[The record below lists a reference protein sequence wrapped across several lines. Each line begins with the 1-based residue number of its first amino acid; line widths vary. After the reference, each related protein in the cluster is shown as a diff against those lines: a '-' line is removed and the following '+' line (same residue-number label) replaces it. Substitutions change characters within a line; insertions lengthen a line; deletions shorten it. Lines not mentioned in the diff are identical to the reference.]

1 MAIWYEGNL
10 NIPENRR
17 EENGVT
23 YFVRG
28 VREVDGVRY
37 ERYAVKTHFIGRGE
51 DMEAVLRQYVL
62 PLYQQGDIV
71 TLKVI
76 SMCQDNTVEMK
87 DVKLGFWAKF
97 LSRFATHNQNGIGM
111 DEPYK
116 LQLAINMKGLP
127 LILWASFCG
136 AVCKLFG
143 KRGVFYQIVGQDVAG
158 IDGFYSHSAFEV
170 YHTLAVLN
178 PREPDKVCSDIYE
191 KLGISCVLVDAN
203 DIDVE
208 VLGCSPDLMQRTR
221 EQLADLIRDNP
232 AGQDDELT
240 PFVIV
245 RDIGEREAQPYV
257 PVKALDQPPAEG
269 IRAESAE
276 APVQEKASQNAEES
290 PTMQIQASA
299 ENGKEDGSDAP
310 AEQA

>member
-1 MAIWYEGNL
+1 MAIWYAGNL
-10 NIPENRR
+10 NKDENRR
-17 EENGVT
+17 EENGVV
-23 YFVRG
+23 YFIRG
-28 VREVDGVRY
+28 VRVVDGVRY

-51 DMEAVLRQYVL
+51 DYIGVLRQYVS
-62 PLYQQGDIV
+62 PLYQPGDIL
-71 TLKVI
+71 TMGEKVI

-143 KRGVFYQIVGQDVAG
+143 KRGVFYEIVGQDVAG
-158 IDGFYSHSAFEV
+158 IDGFYSHSAFET

-178 PREPDKVCSDIYE
+178 PKEPDTVCARVKE
-191 KLGISCVLVDAN
+191 ELGISCILVDAN

-208 VLGCSPDLMQRTR
+208 VLGRSPDLMDRPVQ
-221 EQLADLIRDNP
+221 QLADLIRDNP

-240 PFVIV
+240 PFIIV
-245 RDIGEREAQPYV
+245 RDIGDKEAQPYV
-257 PVKALDQPPAEG
+257 PVEALSEPPH
-269 IRAESAE
+269 E
-276 APVQEKASQNAEES
+276 APSV
-290 PTMQIQASA
+290 
-299 ENGKEDGSDAP
+299 
-310 AEQA
+310 